1 MQYQKT
7 SMLSKKEL
15 KKLKKKLPYGYFSQ
29 IEKRVNVSKR
39 TISYFFSEK
48 EHRYNLEV
56 HQAAL
61 DVIEAYQLS
70 INKIKTRQKTILNEK

>member
-1 MQYQKT
+1 
-7 SMLSKKEL
+7 MLSKKEL
-15 KKLKKKLPYGYFSQ
+15 KKLKKKMPYGYFSQ

-39 TISYFFSEK
+39 TITYFFSEK

-61 DVIEAYQLS
+61 DVIENYQQSL
-70 INKIKTRQKTILNEK
+70 NEIKTRQNSILNEK